1 MPHIDAR
8 AAAEMATRTGAA
20 QLVLTHVRMGTDLE
34 ATLSAASAVF
44 AGPASLAR
52 PDARF
57 VI

>member
-8 AAAEMATRTGAA
+8 AAAEMATRTGAS
-20 QLVLTHVRMGTDLE
+20 QLVLTHLRMGTDLE

-57 VI
+57 VV